1 MNVCSSFICC
11 SLYYPPL
18 IFVDV
23 LLDKKKAILEMMIK
37 HGIMEGLCE
46 IFSTSNDE
54 DTLV

>member
-1 MNVCSSFICC
+1 M
-11 SLYYPPL
+11 
-18 IFVDV
+18 FVDV
-23 LLDKKKAILEMMIK
+23 LLDTKKELLDMMIK